1 MDDGEIRA
9 SNLMAEA
16 AALLEDAAALAA
28 DAASA
33 RDLALAIKLEATIAE
48 AGCLVVEAI
57 ALMR

>member
-1 MDDGEIRA
+1 
-9 SNLMAEA
+9 MAEA